1 MPCDVAEANSDMYGT
16 EKHNLVEGSYQIT
29 ENQSIP
35 VYADIQTYPC
45 SNCNRCFNA
54 ESLRKHQPICKKTS
68 QKVPRKIFDTGKQRA
83 NDSDVPYVATK
94 ETTQFYKEGIKP
106 KADYKKNKTSNW
118 REEHNELVR
127 TIREARQVT
136 QTTGNSAPQAKSTSS
151 QAPTD
156 YIQCEYCQRHF
167 NQYSAERHIPF
178 CETQF
183 KRKQMQYTSSTTNN
197 TRTPA
202 GSIGRQG
209 RLNQQQLQTNSAP
222 STLVSQHTQKTNG
235 EKDYR
240 RTPLN
245 SNTFKR
251 ITFNEITR
259 KPMNGKSPKFSS
271 DQVTKTRSAAGN
283 YLPGMMRT
291 GRTIKNNDLNLI
303 AAVGRERQ
311 KKDVSPRLQQR
322 TIVMKKRSPSPTHR
336 LSQLNGSFNYQQK
349 KIRAPIAST
358 APKNCHEC
366 GESFPVEWAKFCCE
380 CGEKRAGFE

>member
-283 YLPGMMRT
+283 YLP
-291 GRTIKNNDLNLI
+291 
-303 AAVGRERQ
+303 AVGRERQ